1 MKAVVAAFNQ
11 KKALV
16 GAFSVIVQPV
26 VEPMDRLTAL
36 IKANPSPDLVL
47 PDETWAG
54 DMKVYSLGNIT
65 VELHFL
71 GLSHGNGMTT
81 FVLPNQKVRM
91 VFCRIRLICVHAR
104 MTVQVGYIAD
114 VVTPKQTAFF
124 FAPDFNIPGWMNT
137 LEKFLEFDV
146 DTIVFSHNG
155 NREDPLETGTQES
168 VRFQLQYL
176 KVGGT

>member
-1 MKAVVAAFNQ
+1 MV
-11 KKALV
+11 
-16 GAFSVIVQPV
+16 
-26 VEPMDRLTAL
+26 R
-36 IKANPSPDLVL
+36 
-47 PDETWAG
+47 
-54 DMKVYSLGNIT
+54 LGNMCACI
-65 VELHFL
+65 
-71 GLSHGNGMTT
+71 N
-81 FVLPNQKVRM
+81 
-91 VFCRIRLICVHAR
+91 
-104 MTVQVGYIAD
+104 VQVGYIAD

-176 KVGGT
+176 KVGGTGGGGDGG